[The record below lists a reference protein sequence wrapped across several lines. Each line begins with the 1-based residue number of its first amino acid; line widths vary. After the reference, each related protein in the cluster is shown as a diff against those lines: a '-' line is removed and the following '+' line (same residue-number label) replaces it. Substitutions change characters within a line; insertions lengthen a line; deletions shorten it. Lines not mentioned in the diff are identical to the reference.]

1 MPCKWDWCSMNSRR
15 GRRGVDQGSA
25 HCCGDANDH
34 RRRVRQTL
42 SRSDWG
48 GVVGRELDRDQQ
60 FLHVGEVA
68 QVAPGSLLDPRE
80 PVVVAERLLLI
91 FTQEQGDNASTMLG
105 TA

>member
-1 MPCKWDWCSMNSRR
+1 
-15 GRRGVDQGSA
+15 
-25 HCCGDANDH
+25 
-34 RRRVRQTL
+34 
-42 SRSDWG
+42 
-48 GVVGRELDRDQQ
+48 
-60 FLHVGEVA
+60 LHVGEVA